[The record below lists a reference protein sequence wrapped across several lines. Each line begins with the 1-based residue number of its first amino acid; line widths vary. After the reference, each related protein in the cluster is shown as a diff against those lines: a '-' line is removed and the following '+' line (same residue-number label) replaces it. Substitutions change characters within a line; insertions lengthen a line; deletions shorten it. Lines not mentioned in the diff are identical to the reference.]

1 MTNIGKWIGKCAIAA
16 CLAAAPWHDG
26 ALAQSYPTK
35 PVRISVGFAPGGIAD
50 VVTRMVAQH
59 LATPLGQS
67 VIVENRAGADGRIQ
81 LQQLAAAAPDGYSIG
96 LSDSGLAVN
105 AVLFATKAYDPVKDF
120 TPLLYLGE
128 VPNYIAVSPAL
139 NVNTLAE
146 FVGYA
151 KARPG
156 KLNYAATAS
165 STMLAAELF
174 KSVAGV
180 DIVRISYKGQA
191 FGLPALMAG
200 DVQFMVS
207 AVGPL
212 APLAKQGKLKALAVS
227 ALKRTHLTP
236 EVPTTAEAGLPG
248 MVYVNWYV
256 ILAPAGLPRPVAD
269 RLTADLRKTMAEPAV
284 TTRLREMGIETNIAS
299 PEEFMAILRNEMAK
313 IEKIVKSAN
322 LRIE

>member
-1 MTNIGKWIGKCAIAA
+1 MVAFGKMFGKCAAAA
-16 CLAAAPWHDG
+16 CLAATAWHGG
-26 ALAQSYPTK
+26 ALAQSYPAK
-35 PVRISVGFAPGGIAD
+35 SVRMTVGFAPGGIAD
-50 VVTRMVAQH
+50 VVTRVLAQH
-59 LATPLGQS
+59 LATPLGQP
-67 VIVENRAGADGRIQ
+67 VVVENKAGADGRIQ
-81 LQQLAAAAPDGYSIG
+81 LQQLAAADPDGYTIG

-128 VPNYIAVSPAL
+128 VPNFIAVSPAL

-146 FVGYA
+146 FVSYA

-174 KSVAGV
+174 KAVAGV
-180 DIVRISYKGQA
+180 DILRISYKGQSL
-191 FGLPALMAG
+191 GLPALMAG
-200 DVQFMVS
+200 DVQLMVS

-227 ALKRTHLTP
+227 SLKRTHLAP
-236 EVPTTAEAGLPG
+236 DVPTATEAGLPG

-256 ILAPAGLPRPVAD
+256 ILGPAGLPRPVAE
-269 RLTADLRKTMAEPAV
+269 RLTSDLRKAMAEPAV
-284 TTRLREMGIETNIAS
+284 TDRLHGMGIEKNIAS
-299 PEEFMAILRNEMAK
+299 PEEFMKILGSELAK
-313 IEKIVKSAN
+313 MEKIVKSAN